1 MMNRLRSRIGQFLN
15 DIPMHIKMLCVY
27 FLLVAVPLV
36 GFTGFAFVRV
46 NRVVQDQTF
55 AAAQKISEDIYTN
68 LLSTFSQTEATMDI
82 LAHNQLVYRMISAN
96 PLEYPLVDQLKDTQ
110 QLEETF
116 SHLQKASGAS
126 RIAVYTGSEYLYSH
140 QNQDIFSLEDVS
152 QTPWMQTLLLSQS
165 PARWF
170 VPSELGEPD
179 CHVFSNMRIL
189 YNTVHLEHPQAV
201 LRVDVDMERIA
212 EYMEAE
218 PVTENG
224 VLLLLYH
231 GNVVLSSGSAHTDS
245 DVMAAQLQ
253 AVQPNHW
260 EDVSVNDVPCYLH
273 HRPLAME
280 GWELATLIPKSDL
293 RQVSRSLSLDLV
305 KIAVILLG
313 IAYGIAY
320 LVSRSALKRLSCLS
334 DAMQAVENG
343 DTSVQLIPQGKDEIG
358 QLTHSFAVMMQQ
370 INTFMDEKEAYGR
383 EIKNLELKALQAQIN
398 PHFLY
403 NTLDLVNCTALLH
416 NVPEISRVVTSLA
429 KFYKISLSKGR
440 EVITLREELR
450 HARIY
455 LDIQNMRFENRVKV
469 QWQADPDI
477 LDCQTIKI
485 ILQPL
490 IENAIIHGI
499 FEKEEPTGCLSL
511 RAYGQDGDV
520 VIEIEDDGV
529 GMDEQT
535 RVRNFTYQPGMPGLT
550 PGGYGVC
557 NINERLH
564 LAYGDG
570 YGLSCESTLGKG
582 TRITVRIP
590 AQKEGHEMEA
600 SL

>member
-1 MMNRLRSRIGQFLN
+1 MMNKLRSQIGQFLN
-15 DIPMHIKMLCVY
+15 DIPMHTKMMCVY
-27 FLLVAVPLV
+27 FLLVAVPLA

-46 NRVVQDQTF
+46 DQVVQQQTF
-55 AAAQKISEDIYTN
+55 AAAQKIFEDIYTN

-82 LAHNQLVYRMISAN
+82 LAHNQLVYRMISED
-96 PLEYPLVDQLKDTQ
+96 PDGYPLVDQLNDTK

-116 SHLQKASGAS
+116 SHLQKASGVN
-126 RIAVYTGSEYLYSH
+126 RIALYTGSEYLYSH
-140 QNQDIFSLEDVS
+140 QNQDIFSLADVT
-152 QTPWMQTLLLSQS
+152 QTPWMQTLLLEQS
-165 PARWF
+165 PSRWF
-170 VPSELGEPD
+170 VPSELEEAGH
-179 CHVFSNMRIL
+179 HVFSDMRIL
-189 YNTVHLEHPQAV
+189 YNTVHLDKPQAL
-201 LRVDVDMERIA
+201 LRVDIDVERIA
-212 EYMEAE
+212 EFMNAE
-218 PVTENG
+218 PVTENA

-231 GNVVLSSGSAHTDS
+231 GNVVLSSGGEKADS
-245 DVMAAQLQ
+245 DIMTAQLY
-253 AVQPNHW
+253 AVRPNHW
-260 EDVSVNDVPCYLH
+260 EDVSINDIPCYLH

-280 GWELATLIPKSDL
+280 GWELAALIPKSDL

-305 KIAVILLG
+305 KIAAILLG

-343 DTSVQLIPQGKDEIG
+343 NTSVQLMPQGKDEIG
-358 QLTHSFAVMMQQ
+358 QLAHSFEVMMQQ

-416 NVPEISRVVTSLA
+416 HVPEISRVVTSLA
-429 KFYKISLSKGR
+429 KFYKISLSRGK
-440 EVITLREELR
+440 EIIPLKEELR

-455 LDIQNMRFENRVKV
+455 LDIQNMRFENRIQVT
-469 QWQADPDI
+469 WQADPDI
-477 LDCQTIKI
+477 LECQTIKI

-499 FEKEEPTGCLSL
+499 FEKQTPTGCLSL
-511 RAYGQDGDV
+511 HAYREGTDV
-520 VIEIEDDGV
+520 IIEIQDDGV
-529 GMDEQT
+529 GMSEQT
-535 RVRNFTYQPGMPGLT
+535 RLDNFIYHPGMPGLA

-582 TRITVRIP
+582 TRVTVRIP
-590 AQKEGHEMEA
+590 AQTKEHEMEA